1 MVKEMEVKVFEER
14 LYCDK
19 CETEMQATGAVL
31 CSYPPQYEHY
41 CPKCN
46 YAFSDHEIDYP
57 ICPECGIFLDFEPW
71 HRVNDNESED

>member
-1 MVKEMEVKVFEER
+1 MVKEREVKVFEVR

-19 CETEMQATGAVL
+19 CETEMQPTGAVL

-46 YAFSDHEIDYP
+46 YRLNTSKSYP
-57 ICPECGIFLDFEPW
+57 SVKYVE
-71 HRVNDNESED
+71 V